1 VASFQQAVIKVEKES
16 EFEQLKSAIVRAFA
30 ADKAE
35 TFLRQLKKQSLRVRD
50 WDSVLANGMLE
61 KVGESLAKSGKTARE
76 LYGQLTVSDQAQI
89 RELYLSQVEEVDPK
103 LRAKFHKIYQ
113 YY

>member
-16 EFEQLKSAIVRAFA
+16 EFEELKGAIVRAFA
-30 ADKAE
+30 PDKVE

-50 WDSVLANGMLE
+50 WDSVLTKGMLE
-61 KVGESLAKSGKTARE
+61 KVDESSGGTARE
-76 LYGQLTVSDQAQI
+76 LYEQLAVSDRAQI
-89 RELYLSQVEEVDPK
+89 REFYLLKIEEVSPE
-103 LRAKFHKIYQ
+103 LRAKFHTLFQ

>member
-1 VASFQQAVIKVEKES
+1 VASFEQAVIKVEKES
-16 EFEQLKSAIVRAFA
+16 EFEELKSAIVRAFA
-30 ADKAE
+30 PDKVE

-50 WDSVLANGMLE
+50 WDAVLAKELLGKIDETLMH
-61 KVGESLAKSGKTARE
+61 SGKTAGQ
-76 LYGQLTVSDQAQI
+76 LYEQLTVSDRAQI
-89 RELYLSQVEEVDPK
+89 REFYLFQVEEVDPN

>member
-1 VASFQQAVIKVEKES
+1 VASFEQAVIKVEKES

-35 TFLRQLKKQSLRVRD
+35 TFPRQLKKHTLRVRD
-50 WDSVLANGMLE
+50 WDSVLADGMLE
-61 KVGESLAKSGKTARE
+61 KVDESLAKSGKTAQE
-76 LYGQLTVSDQAQI
+76 LYRQLIISDQAQI
-89 RELYLSQVEEVDPK
+89 REFYLFQVEEVDPE
-103 LRAKFHKIYQ
+103 LRAKFHEIYQ